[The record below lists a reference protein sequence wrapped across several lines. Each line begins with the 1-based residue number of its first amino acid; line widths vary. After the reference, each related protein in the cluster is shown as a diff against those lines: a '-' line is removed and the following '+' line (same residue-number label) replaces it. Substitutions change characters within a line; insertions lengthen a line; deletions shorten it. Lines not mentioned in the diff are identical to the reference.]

1 MEVGVEMGV
10 ENCVENGMEN
20 GVENGVENGLFLFCY
35 QNGEPAARLKHH
47 KLALE
52 IAPEHRFS

>member
-20 GVENGVENGLFLFCY
+20 GVENGVENRLVLFCY
-35 QNGEPAARLKHH
+35 QNGEPATRLKRHQ
-47 KLALE
+47 LAPE

>member
-1 MEVGVEMGV
+1 MEMGV
-10 ENCVENGMEN
+10 EM

-52 IAPEHRFS
+52 ITPEHRFS